1 MPASVKAF
9 SPGHISGYFS
19 RIMGETPE
27 DTGSIGAGLVLSQG
41 VTATV
46 ERSKETEVLVVADGV
61 ETIGSP
67 PIEEAL
73 ERIGVRALV
82 RTESLLPIGSGF
94 GLSAASLLA
103 TIIAA
108 DELFSL
114 SMGMPEIAR
123 LAHEIEVMHG
133 NGLGDVAAELGGG
146 LVCRTAPGIGG
157 VAHRLPVHDEQ
168 IAIISLSPI
177 STQQVLS
184 SPESMKRVALAY
196 PGRCPADINDFF
208 SLSRQFAEASG
219 LITDPIRSILSACD
233 DANLPASM
241 TMLGEGVF
249 AFGEESEAVLSQFG
263 KVYVTSVADE
273 GPIICE
279 VKQ

>member
-19 RIMGETPE
+19 KVVGEVPGS
-27 DTGSIGAGLVLSQG
+27 TGSIGAGLVLSEG

-61 ETIGSP
+61 EMSGSS

-73 ERIGVRALV
+73 EMIGVRAFV
-82 RTESLLPIGSGF
+82 QTASLLPIGSGF

-114 SMGMPEIAR
+114 SMGMAEMAR
-123 LAHEIEVMHG
+123 LSHEIEVSHG

-146 LVCRTAPGIGG
+146 LVCRDAAGING
-157 VAHRLPVHDEQ
+157 VAGRHMVPEMPV
-168 IAIISLSPI
+168 AIVSLSPI
-177 STQQVLS
+177 STSSVLS
-184 SPESMKRVALAY
+184 SPDTMEKIASAY
-196 PGRCPADINDFF
+196 PGRCPADIDDFF
-208 SLSRQFAEASG
+208 ALSRQFAEASG
-219 LITDPIRSILSACD
+219 LITHPVRAILSACD
-233 DANLPASM
+233 DANVLASM

-249 AFGEESEAVLSQFG
+249 AFGQQAESVLSQFG
-263 KVYVTSVADE
+263 KVYLTFVADK
-273 GPIICE
+273 GPAILE
-279 VKQ
+279 VQG

>member
-19 RIMGETPE
+19 KVLGDTPE
-27 DTGSIGAGLVLSQG
+27 GTGSIGAGLVLSQG

-73 ERIGVRALV
+73 ERIGVSAHV

-103 TIIAA
+103 TITAA

-114 SMGMPEIAR
+114 TMGMPEIAG
-123 LAHEIEVMHG
+123 LSHEIEVSHG

-146 LVCRTAPGIGG
+146 LVCRTAPGIGEL
-157 VAHRLPVHDEQ
+157 HKDFLFMMSRL
-168 IAIISLSPI
+168 
-177 STQQVLS
+177 
-184 SPESMKRVALAY
+184 
-196 PGRCPADINDFF
+196 
-208 SLSRQFAEASG
+208 
-219 LITDPIRSILSACD
+219 
-233 DANLPASM
+233 
-241 TMLGEGVF
+241 
-249 AFGEESEAVLSQFG
+249 
-263 KVYVTSVADE
+263 
-273 GPIICE
+273 
-279 VKQ
+279 

>member
-27 DTGSIGAGLVLSQG
+27 CTGSIGAGLVLAEG

-73 ERIGVRALV
+73 DRMGVSALV
-82 RTESLLPIGSGF
+82 RTESILPIGSGF

-114 SMGMPEIAR
+114 SMGMPEIAG
-123 LAHEIEVMHG
+123 LSHEIEVMHG

-146 LVCRTAPGIGG
+146 LVCRTAPGIK
-157 VAHRLPVHDEQ
+157 ALTQRLPVPDEQ

-177 STQQVLS
+177 STQKVLS
-184 SPESMKRVALAY
+184 SPESMKRVSLAY
-196 PGRCPADINDFF
+196 PGRCPADIEDFF
-208 SLSRQFAEASG
+208 KISRQFAESSG
-219 LITDPIRSILSACD
+219 LITDPVRAILSACD

-249 AFGEESEAVLSQFG
+249 AFGEQAESVLSQFG
-263 KVYVTSVADE
+263 KVYITSVADD
-273 GPIICE
+273 GPTIRE
-279 VKQ
+279 VKG

>member
-1 MPASVKAF
+1 MPTSVKAF

-46 ERSKETEVLVVADGV
+46 EQSEETEVLVVADGV
-61 ETIGSP
+61 QRSGSP

-73 ERIGVRALV
+73 ERMGVSAHV

-103 TIIAA
+103 TISAA

-114 SMGMPEIAR
+114 SMGMSEIAR
-123 LAHEIEVMHG
+123 LSHEIEVMHG

-146 LVCRTAPGIGG
+146 LVCRNAPGIRG
-157 VAHRLPVHDEQ
+157 VTQRLPVHDEQ

-184 SPESMKRVALAY
+184 SPESMKRVASAY
-196 PGRCPADINDFF
+196 PGRSPVDIDDFF
-208 SLSRQFAEASG
+208 NLSRQFAEASG
-219 LITDPIRSILSACD
+219 LITDPVRAILSACD

-249 AFGEESEAVLSQFG
+249 ASGEEAEAVLSQFG
-263 KVYVTSVADE
+263 KVFVTSVADD
-273 GPIICE
+273 GPTIIE